1 MENKNTAAERPSCV
15 LICGNTKLLDLTM
28 LRMVSRYYKIVV
40 CGNISF
46 ASGMGKTLPHNV
58 HMYPMEP
65 TSEDFSRLMN
75 SYTPEVVWYFS
86 GYADNGD
93 GLEQESRIIRRMMD
107 NCSTLECQKIV
118 VVSSVNSLYGAS
130 SEASGAASGARLKS
144 CPPNAFCCAQMEALF
159 QFEAQINQLKTVVL
173 RLPFLSQDNNKGSW
187 LGTLFSKMQQGD
199 QILLPGA
206 ENQLADFI
214 STRNLAE
221 LLISVTE
228 ETQDTAGTYTVFS
241 GFHRKWKDVKEAVL
255 RCRPDLTVNCDTLF
269 ANDTSVETLVPDDTR
284 SNNVRREYGFVALDD
299 VPADLESAYSAFL
312 SHHEKK
318 NKLKDRLRHFA
329 SRLPHW
335 LLPVVEMLLLFAG
348 MQLLLPAASNSVHF
362 QFVDLRLFFV
372 LIIGCSHGMLFGKL
386 AGVIACISMYFSYTG
401 TGITGI
407 MQFYN
412 INFWLPFAVYLMTG
426 SITGYLKSAKTQK
439 LKYMEE
445 ELFTLKNKYVF
456 LNDVYRSVIE
466 SKKEYKRQI
475 LGYNDSFGKIF
486 EAVQN
491 LDSTTPSD
499 IFLNGVETMERI
511 LDNQSVAIF
520 TLDDYQRYGRL
531 AACSSSLG
539 ASIPKS
545 LQIESC
551 KPVYDTVLQG
561 ATWKNTEL
569 IENLPAY
576 ACGITENGKVRLLI
590 FVYEARNDQLTLY
603 YMNLFTILCNLV
615 RVSFVRALEYQEAV
629 HDEKYFPGTNIMRYE
644 YFLKEVQAQQSMAA
658 AGVASYLLVR
668 LDVDPKDD
676 LGVLLK
682 GVVRQTDTLGKNK
695 QGECFLLLSQVDG
708 DTFHFVSDRLDAKSI
723 RYKLVEE
730 IEE

>member
-1 MENKNTAAERPSCV
+1 MENKNTVSERPSCV

-28 LRMVSRYYKIVV
+28 LRMVSRCFKTVV
-40 CGNISF
+40 CGDLSF
-46 ASGMGKTLPHNV
+46 ASGAGKTLPRNV
-58 HMYPMEP
+58 HMYPMDP

-75 SYTPEVVWYFS
+75 SYTPEAVWYFS
-86 GYADNGD
+86 GFADNGD
-93 GLEQESRIIRRMMD
+93 GLEQESRIIRSMMEH
-107 NCSTLECQKIV
+107 SSLLECRKIV
-118 VVSSVNSLYGAS
+118 VVSSVNSLYAAPAGSTA
-130 SEASGAASGARLKS
+130 AASGARLKNRL
-144 CPPNAFCCAQMEALF
+144 PKAFCCAQMEALV
-159 QFEAQINQLKTVVL
+159 QFEAQMHQLKTVVL
-173 RLPFLSQDNNKGSW
+173 RLPFLSQENNTGSW
-187 LGTLFSKMQQGD
+187 LGTVFSQMQQGEE
-199 QILLPGA
+199 IMLPGA

-228 ETQDTAGTYTVFS
+228 ETQDAAATYTVFS
-241 GFHRKWKDVKEAVL
+241 GFHRRWKDVKDAIL
-255 RCRPDLTVNCDTLF
+255 RCRYDLTVGYDPSAL
-269 ANDTSVETLVPDDTR
+269 NDVPIETLVPDDAR

-299 VPADLESAYSAFL
+299 VPADLETAYSEFI

-318 NKLKDRLRHFA
+318 NKLRDRLRHFA

-335 LLPVVEMLLLFAG
+335 LLPVIEMLLLFAG
-348 MQLLLPAASNSVHF
+348 MQLLLPAASDSVHF

-372 LIIGCSHGMLFGKL
+372 LIIGCSHGMLFGTL
-386 AGVIACISMYFSYTG
+386 AGVLACISMYFSYSG
-401 TGITGI
+401 SGITGI

-445 ELFTLKNKYVF
+445 ELSTLKHKYVF

-491 LDSTTPSD
+491 LDSTNPSD

-531 AACSSSLG
+531 AACSSSLN

-551 KPVYDTVLQG
+551 RPVYDTVLQG

-569 IENLPAY
+569 ISGLPAY

-590 FVYEARNDQLTLY
+590 FVYEVRNDQLTLY

-629 HDEKYFPGTNIMRYE
+629 HDEKYFPGTNILRYE

-668 LDVDPKDD
+668 LDIKPEDD

-695 QGECFLLLSQVDG
+695 PGDCFLLLSQVDG
-708 DTFHFVSDRLDAKSI
+708 DTFHFVADRLDKRGI
-723 RYKLVEE
+723 RYKLVED